1 MADDNGFDVDKI
13 KHGEFMD
20 AKDRRY
26 FEQYGSAMEE
36 QAEIIKEDIK
46 EDIKENYEEKV
57 DDYIKYANEVYDD
70 VMKRLAGNMNQY
82 LVQGA
87 CLKCSKQL
95 KTESVQNLFYG
106 DSEIKSKADD
116 VETNSALQI
125 LAARTENANGLPFAN
140 VTDTRGGLS
149 GELLKGGAK
158 EGEEEENQLNI
169 VSFGNCGFLEEEK
182 ITDVEK
188 MAERVLQILHSHSDL
203 GDRCRHNGITKD
215 RIKKGILEGIQSGKG
230 TCYGCMVLN
239 PEWENLPEEYDYAEN
254 TFDAMP
260 GAVGIEGFLEGKQY
274 FQFGGKDAIN
284 MMSMLFCRFGG
295 GIVNAV
301 DSGQSTITQEDIL
314 TDLEKTLLE
323 KYGNFAYEE
332 WDEDKKRCAEEI
344 WNKFY
349 VEGGYDACFVAG
361 LIGNMYGE
369 ASCGILQYPLNGMNW
384 NLYIKDG
391 NVYKGGE
398 IVSNI
403 AQIRAACEDAPDDY
417 GIGMLQWSDKGRKA
431 ELLKCYK
438 ENQSADGTLTSEQL
452 MKSEI
457 EYIRIELP
465 IEEDKSSYMNV
476 MGIYRDY
483 LEEPHKTVDHIEYAT
498 CLLFRRYEAP
508 GTFADVDA
516 TDFTVKEEVLEK
528 ARKAAETGTE
538 QDIPPIIQ
546 RIIASKV
553 AYEEFLNK

>member
-1 MADDNGFDVDKI
+1 MGDDKEGKEFDVDKI

-20 AKDRRY
+20 AKDRQY
-26 FEQYGSAMEE
+26 FEKYGSAMGA
-36 QAEIIKEDIK
+36 QAEIIKE
-46 EDIKENYEEKV
+46 NM

-149 GELLKGGAK
+149 GELLKGRAK

-239 PEWENLPEEYDYAEN
+239 TEWENLPEEYDYAEN

-274 FQFGGKDAIN
+274 FQFGGKEAIN

-295 GIVNAV
+295 GIINAK
-301 DSGQSTITQEDIL
+301 DSGQSQWVEDSNVRRL
-314 TDLEKTLLE
+314 
-323 KYGNFAYEE
+323 
-332 WDEDKKRCAEEI
+332 R
-344 WNKFY
+344 NKFIGELEFEHWDDQKKKY
-349 VEGGYDACFVAG
+349 AELIWERLYIEKGLEPAFVAAI
-361 LIGNMYGE
+361 IGNMCNEGDAGE
-369 ASCGILQYPLNGMNW
+369 LENW
-384 NLYIKDG
+384 SGWKEVFDDYHKDYVIT
-391 NVYKGGE
+391 NIEQAEKACSGE
-398 IVSNI
+398 IKKGV
-403 AQIRAACEDAPDDY
+403 
-417 GIGMLQWSDKGRKA
+417 GMLQWTYYTRKPI
-431 ELLKCYK
+431 LLECYK
-438 ENQSADGTLTSEQL
+438 SCASVDGALSEEQL
-452 MKSEI
+452 FEAEMNMVYRELYIDGETWYKDFSDIYKNCIDYTKQEKNYSRQI
-457 EYIRIELP
+457 EYMTVYFFDSYERPKLYELE
-465 IEEDKSSYMNV
+465 IDAENHSVKDEMWDESMKV
-476 MGIYRDY
+476 
-483 LEEPHKTVDHIEYAT
+483 EEPDDIKNI
-498 CLLFRRYEAP
+498 CRR
-508 GTFADVDA
+508 V
-516 TDFTVKEEVLEK
+516 V
-528 ARKAAETGTE
+528 AA
-538 QDIPPIIQ
+538 
-546 RIIASKV
+546 SV
-553 AYEEFLNK
+553 AYKHFMGEGK

>member
-1 MADDNGFDVDKI
+1 MGDDKEGKEFDVDKI

-20 AKDRRY
+20 AKDRQY
-26 FEQYGSAMEE
+26 FEKYGSAMGA
-36 QAEIIKEDIK
+36 QAEIIKE
-46 EDIKENYEEKV
+46 NM

-239 PEWENLPEEYDYAEN
+239 TEWENLPEEYDYAEN

-274 FQFGGKDAIN
+274 FQFGGKEAIN

-295 GIVNAV
+295 GIINAK
-301 DSGQSTITQEDIL
+301 DSGQINNITETQAHIKAVLETLGWPVELEELRHIDSIL
-314 TDLEKTLLE
+314 SEFGITDLNSITCFLLICVSESGAIGLYADKVDRNGE
-323 KYGNFAYEE
+323 KYVDRYGRGVTEYYPIDKKAYSFEE
-332 WDEDKKRCAEEI
+332 RGVAYMQVTGKKNQLECLQYLKEKGYYDGDIDEDAAG
-344 WNKFY
+344 Y
-349 VEGGYDACFVAG
+349 VSELRELPWETSAWRWAVCKQTEDG
-361 LIGNMYGE
+361 
-369 ASCGILQYPLNGMNW
+369 YPLNDYVMARLHDNDDQLIMGIFLTAECFNNGIVDSEKYIYVNDLLHDIARGEGDWTYNIDEGKIQVGAKSFPAPVNW
-384 NLYIKDG
+384 DQFEAKY
-391 NVYKGGE
+391 
-398 IVSNI
+398 
-403 AQIRAACEDAPDDY
+403 
-417 GIGMLQWSDKGRKA
+417 
-431 ELLKCYK
+431 ELLKGAGLVCNK
-438 ENQSADGTLTSEQL
+438 E
-452 MKSEI
+452 
-457 EYIRIELP
+457 
-465 IEEDKSSYMNV
+465 
-476 MGIYRDY
+476 
-483 LEEPHKTVDHIEYAT
+483 
-498 CLLFRRYEAP
+498 
-508 GTFADVDA
+508 
-516 TDFTVKEEVLEK
+516 
-528 ARKAAETGTE
+528 
-538 QDIPPIIQ
+538 
-546 RIIASKV
+546 
-553 AYEEFLNK
+553 

>member
-188 MAERVLQILHSHSDL
+188 IAERVLQILHSHSDL
-203 GDRCRHNGITKD
+203 GNRCRHNGITKD

-239 PEWENLPEEYDYAEN
+239 TEWENLPEEYDYAEN

-295 GIVNAV
+295 GIINAEE
-301 DSGQSTITQEDIL
+301 SGQRMETLTVPEMLWRDIKNMGYSDIATAAIMGNISWESGGYNVGSIQYGDDPYIKGVGIGLCQWTIEPRKQGLFQFASELGLAWDSYELQICY
-314 TDLEKTLLE
+314 LEYELLE
-323 KYGNFAYEE
+323 GDDFVSVRPEKMNEYTDIDKATEE
-332 WDEDKKRCAEEI
+332 FMWKFENPKKSEAHLEDRQERAR
-344 WNKFY
+344 
-349 VEGGYDACFVAG
+349 DA
-361 LIGNMYGE
+361 M
-369 ASCGILQYPLNGMNW
+369 
-384 NLYIKDG
+384 K
-391 NVYKGGE
+391 
-398 IVSNI
+398 
-403 AQIRAACEDAPDDY
+403 DY
-417 GIGMLQWSDKGRKA
+417 GG
-431 ELLKCYK
+431 
-438 ENQSADGTLTSEQL
+438 
-452 MKSEI
+452 
-457 EYIRIELP
+457 
-465 IEEDKSSYMNV
+465 
-476 MGIYRDY
+476 
-483 LEEPHKTVDHIEYAT
+483 
-498 CLLFRRYEAP
+498 
-508 GTFADVDA
+508 
-516 TDFTVKEEVLEK
+516 
-528 ARKAAETGTE
+528 
-538 QDIPPIIQ
+538 
-546 RIIASKV
+546 
-553 AYEEFLNK
+553 